1 MASKR
6 EYYYY
11 IDTHSAGEKLAIV
24 EKATSVVTKNG
35 WTSNYKSVQTTGN
48 NIVKIR
54 GSFTDSDLAVN
65 TMNGTFSNIPT
76 RFHSALVSKV
86 IAMGYKDPRH
96 MELQTSQFFDNE
108 FEMGIKRAKKFSKG
122 NYQTTGRIKAQDF

>member
-1 MASKR
+1 MATKR

-24 EKATSVVTKNG
+24 DKATSVVTKNG
-35 WTSNYKSVQTTGN
+35 WTSNYKSIQTTGT

-54 GSFTDSDLAVN
+54 GSFTDADLAVN
-65 TMNGTFSNIPT
+65 TMDGSYSNIPS

-96 MELQTSQFFDNE
+96 MELQTAQYFDN
-108 FEMGIKRAKKFSKG
+108 
-122 NYQTTGRIKAQDF
+122 